1 MINSPCEFKCFGR
14 IHSRYE
20 TAEKIDDLLIGV
32 AVTIVD
38 NDFTLKVLPGFETS
52 IFFCNVLDF
61 GGREWFHLENQAL
74 RTLWKKNKA
83 DGCD

>member
-1 MINSPCEFKCFGR
+1 M
-14 IHSRYE
+14 
-20 TAEKIDDLLIGV
+20 

-74 RTLWKKNKA
+74 RTLWKKNKV